1 MPSPS
6 QVSIVE
12 LSTSLPEYIFGP
24 VCILI
29 NPHGLEKIQNKFRF
43 SHKRYINVH
52 YMYIFN
58 AII

>member
-24 VCILI
+24 VCILV

-52 YMYIFN
+52 
-58 AII
+58 